1 MKKDYIKYIL
11 DLLLFGSNGVVAS
24 YIDLSSYEI
33 VFFRTLIGGLFLAVV
48 FLLSRGQ
55 FRALR
60 DRKSFCYLVLSGAAM
75 GANWMFLYEGYRQI
89 GVGLATLASYF
100 GPVIVMALSPLVF
113 REKLVVTKVD
123 GILAAFCGMV
133 LVDWNALA
141 DSGLS
146 WGLVCGFMAAVMYAV
161 MILCNKKAR
170 GITGL
175 ENTLWQLAAA
185 LVVVTVF
192 MALREGGNL
201 LPSVPGD
208 SILPIL
214 LLGVVNTGVGCYLY
228 FSGVGK
234 LPAQSVAICGYLE
247 PLSTLVFSAL
257 CLQERLTPIQAVG
270 AALILGGAAFGECW
284 GHRKLETQCQS

>member
-1 MKKDYIKYIL
+1 MRRDYTKYIL
-11 DLLLFGSNGVVAS
+11 ALLLFGSNGVVAS
-24 YIDLSSYEI
+24 YIALNSYEI
-33 VFFRTLIGGLFLAVV
+33 VFSRTLIGGLFLAAV
-48 FLLSRGQ
+48 FLLTRGKIQ
-55 FRALR
+55 AFQDKRQ
-60 DRKSFCYLVLSGAAM
+60 FCYLLLSGAAM

-113 REKLVVTKVD
+113 REKLVATKVA

-133 LVDWNALA
+133 LVDGDALL
-141 DSGLS
+141 DSGPS
-146 WGLVCGFMAAVMYAV
+146 WGLACGFLAAVMYAV
-161 MILCNKKAR
+161 MILCNKKAV
-170 GITGL
+170 GIKGL
-175 ENTLWQLAAA
+175 ENALWQLAAA
-185 LVVVTVF
+185 FVVVTVF
-192 MALREGGNL
+192 MLLREGASL
-201 LPSVPGD
+201 SVPRS

-214 LLGVVNTGVGCYLY
+214 LLGVVNTGIGCYLY
-228 FSGVGK
+228 FSGIRK

-284 GHRKLETQCQS
+284 GRKKLETQCQS